1 MYGGKRGQVVSS
13 RPTTCVRQPNI
24 MQVSIA
30 YVDGD
35 STQVSYFW
43 GDNLG
48 RRCFGRFEE
57 VGFLGISGSVS
68 REAIC
73 ASN

>member
-1 MYGGKRGQVVSS
+1 MLMAIVPKFHVFGG
-13 RPTTCVRQPNI
+13 TI
-24 MQVSIA
+24 
-30 YVDGD
+30 
-35 STQVSYFW
+35 W
-43 GDNLG
+43 GED
-48 RRCFGRFEE
+48 GRFEE